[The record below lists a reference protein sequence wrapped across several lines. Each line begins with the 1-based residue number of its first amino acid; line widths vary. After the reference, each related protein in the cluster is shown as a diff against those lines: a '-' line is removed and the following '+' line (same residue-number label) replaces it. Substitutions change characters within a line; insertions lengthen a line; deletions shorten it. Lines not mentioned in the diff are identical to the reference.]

1 MENKKEKS
9 TEQLMLWIQ
18 PTLYKRFKKVCE
30 KKYSSVSGMV
40 KKLIVDFVE
49 KNEDK

>member
-1 MENKKEKS
+1 MDKKEKS
-9 TEQLMLWIQ
+9 TEQMLVFMQ
-18 PTLYKRFKKVCE
+18 PSLYKRFRKVCE

-40 KKLIVDFVE
+40 KKLILEFVE